1 MRRFACALAV
11 LCFCVAL
18 FQAAPAPQKASVIST
33 KPAPVLVQP
42 GFVPVDLNKPTEDP
56 EVVENQLFGRLLL
69 NTCFQIVEMYIR
81 PVTYPQLLSVALK
94 GLYAKTGRPLAENI
108 KEQLDQAKTDA
119 ALLDLL
125 ARARKDSGSTQG
137 LAEDLIVCFQAIA
150 ASLDPYTKIVTDQ
163 DNRLAASLEL
173 ETDGFGLEIA
183 PHIVTDALR
192 IKAVAP
198 GGPAQRGGLRPGD
211 AIRRLNGQM
220 VKALPAERVDELLQL
235 TRSDGPPP
243 PPDAEM
249 AIAPTAPTLQ
259 ITYNRVGTPGEQTV
273 TLKSRTFRAETV
285 FGVCREEDN
294 SWNYFLDH
302 KARIAQVRVATLS
315 RGTAQELREAVADLR
330 GQKLRGLILDLRWCP
345 GGFLDEAVDCARV
358 FLHGEK
364 VISTVKSRNRDEIVH
379 RANKEGGFT
388 DFPMVV
394 LVNGESTGGA
404 ELIAAA
410 LKDHGRAAVGGQRSY
425 GKASVQTPVQL
436 GLPYTGMRL
445 TSGTFL
451 RPNGKNLHRFAE
463 SRPGDDWG
471 VCPDPDL
478 ECRLSPAAS
487 RALKEAWLLQTLR
500 PGPSRERL
508 LLDDVELDVARQM
521 ALTALLSSN

>member
-1 MRRFACALAV
+1 
-11 LCFCVAL
+11 
-18 FQAAPAPQKASVIST
+18 
-33 KPAPVLVQP
+33 
-42 GFVPVDLNKPTEDP
+42 
-56 EVVENQLFGRLLL
+56 
-69 NTCFQIVEMYIR
+69 
-81 PVTYPQLLSVALK
+81 
-94 GLYAKTGRPLAENI
+94 
-108 KEQLDQAKTDA
+108 
-119 ALLDLL
+119 
-125 ARARKDSGSTQG
+125 
-137 LAEDLIVCFQAIA
+137 
-150 ASLDPYTKIVTDQ
+150 
-163 DNRLAASLEL
+163 
-173 ETDGFGLEIA
+173 
-183 PHIVTDALR
+183 
-192 IKAVAP
+192 
-198 GGPAQRGGLRPGD
+198 
-211 AIRRLNGQM
+211 
-220 VKALPAERVDELLQL
+220 
-235 TRSDGPPP
+235 
-243 PPDAEM
+243 M
-249 AIAPTAPTLQ
+249 AIAPTRPTLQ
-259 ITYNRVGTPGEQTV
+259 ITYDRVGTSGERTV
-273 TLKSRTFRAETV
+273 TLKPRTFRTETV

-294 SWNYFLDH
+294 SWNYLLDH
-302 KARIAQVRVATLS
+302 KARIAHVRVATLS

-330 GQKLRGLILDLRWCP
+330 GQKVRGLILDLRWCP
-345 GGFLDEAVDCARV
+345 GGFLDEAVDCARI
-358 FLHGEK
+358 FLEGDK
-364 VISTVKSRNRDEIVH
+364 VISTVKSRNRDDVVY

-410 LKDHGRAAVGGQRSY
+410 LKDHGRAAVGGQRSF

-487 RALKEAWLLQTLR
+487 RAMKDAWLLQTLR

-521 ALTALLSSN
+521 ALAALQSAK